1 LEEAK
6 MPLKR
11 SAPRKLLHLRDI
23 ALRGYE
29 REDGLFDIESHLT
42 DTKTYSLGTPE
53 RPGFAAGE
61 PVHNMWLRLTI
72 APDFEIRAVETE
84 MEGTPYDY
92 CRGAGPNMQRIV
104 GLRIGKGFI
113 KEAMARLGGAEGCTH
128 LRELLQPIST
138 VAFQT
143 INRGAPKVKTEGGA
157 PDPRMN
163 NSCYSYSDGSPVMM
177 ATLKAQEEAET

>member
-1 LEEAK
+1 
-6 MPLKR
+6 MPLPR
-11 SAPRKLLHLRDI
+11 SAPRKLLHMRDI

-29 REDGLFDIESHLT
+29 REDGLYDIEGHLT
-42 DTKTYSLGTPE
+42 DIKTYSLGTKE
-53 RPGFAAGE
+53 RPGFGAGE
-61 PVHNMWLRLTI
+61 PVHNMWLRLTVT
-72 APDFEIRAVETE
+72 PEMEIRAVDTD
-84 MEGTPYDY
+84 MESTPYSY
-92 CRGAGPNMQRIV
+92 CLGAGPNMQRIV

-113 KEAMARLGGAEGCTH
+113 KECMARLGGGEGCTH

-163 NSCYSYSDGSPVMM
+163 NSCYSYSEGSPVME
-177 ATLKAQEEAET
+177 ATLKAAAES